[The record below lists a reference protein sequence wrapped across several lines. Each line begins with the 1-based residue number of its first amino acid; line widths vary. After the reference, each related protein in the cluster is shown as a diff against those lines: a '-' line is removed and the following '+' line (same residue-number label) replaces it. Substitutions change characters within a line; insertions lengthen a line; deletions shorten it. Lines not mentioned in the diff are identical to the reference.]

1 MNVRRLF
8 ADPFLFWV
16 CLAASLLGLVAIW
29 DAGYARVGAGGSVLP
44 RELRFQAVYLVIAV
58 LVGWGC
64 SRIPRASWRWLGWVG
79 LAVSFGLLVAVR
91 QPEIGHS
98 LGGAQ
103 RWIKLGP
110 LTVQPSEFIKL
121 AVIMF
126 LAATMAA
133 HEPWKVRRRAIR
145 NIGERIDRVWLPKLK
160 RALPFL
166 LVLALAVMVER
177 QPDLA
182 TAAVIVAGAV
192 GIIIVA
198 GVTRKSLVLL
208 AAASVVLVSAAVVEQ
223 PYRLERLTTHAAR
236 WEPENVRGKGYQTV
250 ISETALARGGVFG
263 VGLGDGTAKH
273 RLPAPTT
280 DFVLT
285 TVGEEF
291 GLVGALSVVMLLAVV
306 SWRLLW
312 LAARAPDRFG
322 RLALVGFGVWIG
334 IQACTNVLM
343 VNGTVPPIGVPL
355 PFISYGGS
363 SLLALWMAVGLSMT
377 MGGQQSKKEVK
388 KPETRRYGWRNRRAR
403 VSRA

>member
-1 MNVRRLF
+1 MNVRRF
-8 ADPFLFWV
+8 YADPLLFWL

-29 DAGYARVGAGGSVLP
+29 DAGYARIGAGGPVLP
-44 RELRFQAVYLVIAV
+44 RELRYQAVYLVIAV

-64 SRIPRASWRWLGWVG
+64 TRIPRASWRWLGWVG
-79 LAVSFGLLVAVR
+79 LVGSFGLLVAVR
-91 QPEIGHS
+91 LPGIGHTI
-98 LGGAQ
+98 GGAQ
-103 RWIKLGP
+103 RWIKLGS

-121 AVIMF
+121 AAIMF
-126 LAATMAA
+126 LAAMMAS
-133 HEPWKVRRRAIR
+133 HEPWKIR
-145 NIGERIDRVWLPKLK
+145 KKAFRNFGERIDRVWLPKFK
-160 RALPFL
+160 RALPLF

-182 TAAVIVAGAV
+182 TAAVIVVGSV
-192 GIIIVA
+192 GIIAVA
-198 GVTRKSLVLL
+198 GVTRKSLLIL
-208 AAASVVLVSAAVVEQ
+208 AAASVVLVSLAVVEQ

-250 ISETALARGGVFG
+250 ISETALARGGIFG
-263 VGLGDGTAKH
+263 VGLGEGAAKH

-291 GLVGALSVVMLLAVV
+291 GLVGSLFVVALLGMVC
-306 SWRLLW
+306 WRLFW

-322 RLALVGFGVWIG
+322 RLALVGIGVWVG
-334 IQACTNVLM
+334 VQTCTNVLM
-343 VNGTVPPIGVPL
+343 VNGSLPPIGIPL
-355 PFISYGGS
+355 PFISAGGS

-377 MGGQQSKKEVK
+377 MAGEQSRKEVQ
-388 KPETRRYGWRNRRAR
+388 KPETRRYGWRNRRTR